1 MWRSIAAG
9 CLLLCAAQFAW
20 SLGEYSRTASYDDQI
35 VVRCTDKLKG
45 TIQLLQQNTDLWHVG
60 QDTVDLRMARRT
72 FARVQQ
78 YIPEC
83 RVLIDNVE
91 EHIQQAEAEM
101 FPARLQEE
109 EVWAQSVLESVL
121 NTKASLAECQAAIE
135 NWEKARFQEGTNAWF
150 QEYHTYDAIVM
161 WYQKEAEEHP
171 NLVRYVRV

>member
-1 MWRSIAAG
+1 MYNVDGESLVHRQQLRGAG
-9 CLLLCAAQFAW
+9 CSILFYGGLF
-20 SLGEYSRTASYDDQI
+20 SLESDMIHSLSLS
-35 VVRCTDKLKG
+35 TDKLKG

-121 NTKASLAECQAAIE
+121 NTKVIFYGCC
-135 NWEKARFQEGTNAWF
+135 
-150 QEYHTYDAIVM
+150 
-161 WYQKEAEEHP
+161 
-171 NLVRYVRV
+171 